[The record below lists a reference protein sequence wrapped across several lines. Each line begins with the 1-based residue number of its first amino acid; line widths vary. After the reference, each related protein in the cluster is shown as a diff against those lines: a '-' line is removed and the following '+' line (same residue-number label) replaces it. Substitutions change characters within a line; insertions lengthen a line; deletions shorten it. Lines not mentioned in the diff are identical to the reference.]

1 MAYVALDIG
10 HGTNTKGKGVQ
21 KDGRYYK
28 EHDFN
33 SRLSIVLREI
43 LEDHGFKITYGQEP
57 HSPEVPLQQRTDYYN
72 REGVDLVVSNHA
84 NASSN
89 KDVEGV
95 CAFLLA

>member
-1 MAYVALDIG
+1 MDGI
-10 HGTNTKGKGVQ
+10 TKSMIL
-21 KDGRYYK
+21 
-28 EHDFN
+28 N